1 MQTTN
6 VQTEIET
13 LFADIARV
21 VAGADEQAFFAKE
34 SDARWSAAEEVQHLA
49 LTYIPVSG
57 MLARP
62 KIMLRRWGP
71 ADRPSRDYETFMRDY
86 KQATSTQA
94 WKTFPPF
101 VPMRENEPA
110 GYVELHASDRVDKVE
125 AFYEQSGG
133 KRAIQIRATHVW
145 TDATMKADVLSFF
158 QDQSGKL
165 LIGARTIAD
174 ADLDRCRLPLP
185 YIGMIT
191 ARESLFFT
199 LSHTRHHL
207 RSVREKLGS

>member
-1 MQTTN
+1 MLTTTI
-6 VQTEIET
+6 QTELET
-13 LFADIARV
+13 LFADLASV
-21 VAGADEQAFFAKE
+21 VARADEGAFFAKE
-34 SDARWSAAEEVQHLA
+34 SDARWSPAEEVQHLA

-62 KIMLRRWGP
+62 KIMRRRWG
-71 ADRPSRDYETFMRDY
+71 ASEHASRDYDSFMRDY

-101 VPMRENEPA
+101 VPMRENEPE
-110 GYVELHASDRVDKVE
+110 GYMELHASDRTDKVK

-133 KRAIQIRATHVW
+133 ERAIEIRATHIW
-145 TDATMKADVLSFF
+145 NETTTKADVLAFF
-158 QDQSGKL
+158 QEQSGKL
-165 LIGARTIAD
+165 LAGARSISD
-174 ADLDRCRLPLP
+174 ADLDECRLPLP

-191 ARESLFFT
+191 ARESLYFT

-207 RSVREKLGS
+207 GSVRKKL